1 MSGGGASKEG
11 GGGGGEKGGPAPKQ
25 KDPYVDLAERIFVQL
40 ASRVYGTLA
49 GSDQK
54 KPDPK
59 ALAAFSFKLA
69 DAFEKATDE
78 TPRRLAEIEA
88 ANKAAVK
95 LDEVDLSS
103 VFASTSKAATAATAA
118 AAAPA
123 AEKK

>member
-1 MSGGGASKEG
+1 MSAPASSKDAPA
-11 GGGGGEKGGPAPKQ
+11 KGSAHDPQ
-25 KDPYVDLAERIFVQL
+25 KAYVELAEKIFVQL
-40 ASRVYGTLA
+40 SSRVYGTLA

-69 DAFEKATDE
+69 DAFEQATRETDRMKAS
-78 TPRRLAEIEA
+78 IEA

-103 VFASTSKAATAATAA
+103 VFQAS
-118 AAAPA
+118 
-123 AEKK
+123 KK

>member
-1 MSGGGASKEG
+1 MSAPATSKEAA
-11 GGGGGEKGGPAPKQ
+11 K
-25 KDPYVDLAERIFVQL
+25 KDAYVELAERIFVQL
-40 ASRVYGTLA
+40 SSRVYGTLA

-69 DAFEKATDE
+69 EAFEQATRETDRMKAT
-78 TPRRLAEIEA
+78 IEA

-103 VFASTSKAATAATAA
+103 VFQNSG
-118 AAAPA
+118 
-123 AEKK
+123 KK